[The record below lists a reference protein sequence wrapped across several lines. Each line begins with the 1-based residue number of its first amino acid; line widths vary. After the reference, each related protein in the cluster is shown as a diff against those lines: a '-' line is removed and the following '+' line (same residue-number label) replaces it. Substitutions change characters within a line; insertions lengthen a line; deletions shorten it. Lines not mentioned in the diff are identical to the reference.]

1 MTRTNLKIETVVKPL
16 HRCSLWSGKARTA
29 RRSYEWYFGENDDRI
44 AVMANRPEGSDY
56 YWYLRTVP
64 TAFKAEIKRAVATA
78 KGGAA

>member
-16 HRCSLWSGKARTA
+16 PRYSLWSGKARTA

-56 YWYLRTVP
+56 FWYLQTVP
-64 TAFKAEIKRAVATA
+64 IAFKAEIKRTVAAA
-78 KGGAA
+78 KEGAA